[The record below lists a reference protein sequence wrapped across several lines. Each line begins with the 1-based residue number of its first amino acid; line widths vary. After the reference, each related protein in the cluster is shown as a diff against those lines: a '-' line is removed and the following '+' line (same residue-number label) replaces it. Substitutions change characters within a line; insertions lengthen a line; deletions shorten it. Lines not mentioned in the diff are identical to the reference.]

1 MDVSSLNSYATTAQA
16 IPQGSGAA
24 QKQSGAEKSTQSRT
38 EEPAAVYAGSVQQ
51 NSVTTYTKTGQV
63 KKADTSALIAESQQ
77 KMQQFAQ
84 MISQMLGKQASA
96 SVMANGNSD
105 ALFSKSNLQAAFQ
118 NASAEDVAWAKAQ
131 IADGGYYS
139 VEATAE
145 RIFSVAESFAG
156 GDPEKMAQMRAA
168 VEKGFSQAAGAFGAA
183 LPDICQQTHTRLNEM
198 FDNWGKG
205 NTAATESEKAAG

>member
-139 VEATAE
+139 VEADIQRCRVLCRRRPGKDGANARCCGE
-145 RIFSVAESFAG
+145 RFQPGSGRFWSG
-156 GDPEKMAQMRAA
+156 
-168 VEKGFSQAAGAFGAA
+168 AAGYLPADAYAA
-183 LPDICQQTHTRLNEM
+183 
-198 FDNWGKG
+198 
-205 NTAATESEKAAG
+205 